1 MFGGGPNV
9 IEMLEMNFLQHAL
22 IYFQFNNP
30 WHFHLMV
37 SDHRTHKQQEDEL
50 RGSESSFYQ

>member
-1 MFGGGPNV
+1 MFGGRLNV
-9 IEMLEMNFLQHAL
+9 IEMLEMNFLNAL

-37 SDHRTHKQQEDEL
+37 SDHRTHKQMNQEGL
-50 RGSESSFYQ
+50 KVHFTNNV

>member
-9 IEMLEMNFLQHAL
+9 IEMLEMNFLHAL

-37 SDHRTHKQQEDEL
+37 SDHRTHKQMNQEGL
-50 RGSESSFYQ
+50 KVHFTNNV